1 MMDILNNNVQI
12 YVEKLIEKEFSS
24 NNNEEKDLSDN
35 RQFNPR
41 EHRKEQ
47 SQADDSITPK
57 KG

>member
-1 MMDILNNNVQI
+1 MDILNNNVQT

-35 RQFNPR
+35 RQFNPG
-41 EHRKEQ
+41 EHRKGQ
-47 SQADDSITPK
+47 SRADNSLTQK